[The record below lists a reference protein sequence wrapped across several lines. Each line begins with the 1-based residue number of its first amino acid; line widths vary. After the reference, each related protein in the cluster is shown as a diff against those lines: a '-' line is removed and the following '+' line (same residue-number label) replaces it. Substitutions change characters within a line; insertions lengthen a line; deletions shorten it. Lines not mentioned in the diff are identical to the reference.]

1 MVIRTGINHLG
12 SQLVSTVTIP
22 VKNIVLCS
30 KLFKE
35 RCVHEDLFDM
45 RMVR

>member
-1 MVIRTGINHLG
+1 MVIRTGMNHSG
-12 SQLVSTVTIP
+12 SQLVSMVTIP

-35 RCVHEDLFDM
+35 WFVHEDLFDM